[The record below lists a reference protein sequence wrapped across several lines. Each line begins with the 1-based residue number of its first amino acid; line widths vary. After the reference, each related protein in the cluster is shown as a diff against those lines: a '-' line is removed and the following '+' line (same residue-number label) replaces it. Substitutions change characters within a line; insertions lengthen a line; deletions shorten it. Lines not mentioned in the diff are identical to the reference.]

1 MLFVSH
7 VKTLNLGHPNYFFQI
22 QLVTSVPFPISDVII
37 IPCPSFLV
45 IFPAQIK
52 SDSRRSF
59 ICPSVIPGITFFKN
73 PWQILL
79 PDADSL
85 IRDHKFTGIVG
96 FIPVYLYCNRAIF
109 AAVLNRIGQNLLHN
123 KFQPLFIRGAPS
135 PGIPLVRQSFYES
148 NQRKPPVAVRT
159 T

>member
-1 MLFVSH
+1 MSKHLIPDIQIISFNYNCHIRTFSNFGCDHNPMPKLFG
-7 VKTLNLGHPNYFFQI
+7 NL
-22 QLVTSVPFPISDVII
+22 
-37 IPCPSFLV
+37 
-45 IFPAQIK
+45 PAQIK

-85 IRDHKFTGIVG
+85 IRDHKLTGIVG
-96 FIPVYLYCNRAIF
+96 FIPVYMYCNRVIF

-123 KFQPLFIRGAPS
+123 KFQPLFIREHHLPAFLIVNGNLLRIIIGANLR
-135 PGIPLVRQSFYES
+135 I
-148 NQRKPPVAVRT
+148 AVRT

>member
-7 VKTLNLGHPNYFFQI
+7 VKTLNPGHPNYFFQI
-22 QLVTSVPFPISDVII
+22 QLSHPYLSNFGCDHNPM
-37 IPCPSFLV
+37 PKLFGNL
-45 IFPAQIK
+45 PAQIK

-59 ICPSVIPGITFFKN
+59 ICTSVIPGITFFKN

-85 IRDHKFTGIVG
+85 IRDHKLTGIVG
-96 FIPVYLYCNRAIF
+96 FIPVYMYCNRVIF

-123 KFQPLFIRGAPS
+123 KFQPLFIREHHLPAFLIVNGNLLRIIIGANLR
-135 PGIPLVRQSFYES
+135 I
-148 NQRKPPVAVRT
+148 AVRT